1 MTMNAAVAV
10 VGAAILLAQADT
22 AQNGAVAIKESLAQN
37 QARLRTYTWVETTQ
51 VSLKG
56 EVKKQEQK
64 QCFYGADGKVQK
76 TPNAAAPATP
86 AKQPAGGGGRRGGR
100 VKEKIVENKVD
111 DMKDYM
117 ERVVA
122 LVHEYVP
129 PDPQKLQAAQSAGTL
144 STQPAGAIM
153 NLSIKNYLKPG
164 DLVAIGFDTQAK
176 QLSSYN
182 VQSFVEKPKEDD
194 VKLAVTFGRL
204 EDGTSFPQQI
214 VLDATAKKIQVKV
227 TNSGHKK
234 AGSH

>member
-10 VGAAILLAQADT
+10 VGAAILLGQADT
-22 AQNGAVAIKESLAQN
+22 AQNSAAVKESLAQN

-64 QCFYGADGKVQK
+64 QCFYGADGKIQK
-76 TPNAAAPATP
+76 TPIGAAPAAP
-86 AKQPAGGGGRRGGR
+86 AKQSAGGGGRRGGR
-100 VKEKIVENKVD
+100 LKEKIVENKVD

-122 LVHEYVP
+122 LVHQYVP
-129 PDPQKLQAAQSAGTL
+129 PDPQKIQDAQTAGSLSA
-144 STQPAGAIM
+144 QPAGAVM

-204 EDGTSFPQQI
+204 EDGTSHPQQI
-214 VLDATAKKIQVKV
+214 LLDATAKKIQVKV
-227 TNSGHKK
+227 TNSGYKK
-234 AGSH
+234 AGS

>member
-22 AQNGAVAIKESLAQN
+22 AQNSAAVKESLAQN

-76 TPNAAAPATP
+76 TPIGAAPAAP
-86 AKQPAGGGGRRGGR
+86 AKPSAGGGGRRGGR
-100 VKEKIVENKVD
+100 VKEKVVENKVD

-122 LVHEYVP
+122 LVHQYVP
-129 PDPQKLQAAQSAGTL
+129 PDPQKIQDAQTAGNLSA
-144 STQPAGAIM
+144 QPAGAVM

-164 DLVAIGFDTQAK
+164 DLVAIGFDTQGK

-204 EDGTSFPQQI
+204 EDGTSYPQQI

-227 TNSGHKK
+227 TNSGYKK
-234 AGSH
+234 AGS